1 VVKAQVGD
9 IQIYDEE
16 EGGAG
21 DPGPKNAVRTYVH
34 EDILV
39 TVVKVDKESAM
50 PGTMQRSYVQ
60 GVKLLSPPVTCC

>member
-1 VVKAQVGD
+1 VAKAQVGD

-21 DPGPKNAVRTYVH
+21 DPGPENAVRTYVY
-34 EDILV
+34 EGILV

-50 PGTMQRSYVQ
+50 PITMQ
-60 GVKLLSPPVTCC
+60 T